1 MKKILIL
8 LSVVYLLSAISCTEQ
23 TRAKTFGGSM
33 SIDLPRN
40 TKLIEATWKGD
51 DLWYLTRPMREG
63 EKSETYTFKEESS
76 LGLMEGSVTFKEHK

>member
-33 SIDLPRN
+33 SIDLPGN
-40 TKLIEATWKGD
+40 MVGGNI
-51 DLWYLTRPMREG
+51 
-63 EKSETYTFKEESS
+63 
-76 LGLMEGSVTFKEHK
+76 